1 MLDNAEYVI
10 EYRGMRIGVPTVE
23 KVVETVRA
31 LDREVPVPTRTDVE
45 VPLPAPR
52 REFAPSADALTTAI
66 YGMLRGESRGRRP
79 VEIVRA
85 LKKRKE
91 LRGDATYQRIYGV
104 LRHGDFE
111 KHGGRWMLR
120 GGV

>member
-1 MLDNAEYVI
+1 MLENSEYII
-10 EYRGMRIGVPTVE
+10 EYRGMKIGVPSIE

-31 LDREVPVPTRTDVE
+31 LDREVPMPVAAE
-45 VPLPAPR
+45 AAAPR

-79 VEIVRA
+79 VEILRA
-85 LKKRKE
+85 LRKRRE
-91 LRGDATYQRIYGV
+91 LKGDATYQRIYGV